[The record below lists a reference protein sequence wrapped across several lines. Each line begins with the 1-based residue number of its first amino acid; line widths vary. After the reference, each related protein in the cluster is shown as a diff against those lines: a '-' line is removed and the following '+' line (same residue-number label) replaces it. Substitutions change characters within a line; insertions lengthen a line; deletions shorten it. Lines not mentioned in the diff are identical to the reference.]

1 MTQTTLPTV
10 PALPTLLI
18 VDDAPESID
27 VLRAVLGH
35 EFRLRVALNGVK
47 ALEIVEAVNP
57 DLILLDVMMPE
68 LDGYETCRR
77 LKQKPRTANIP
88 IIFLTTLSESDSQ
101 LKGLEL
107 GAVDYITKPFAAPLV
122 RSRVRTHVSLHR
134 HQMELV
140 ELVNERT
147 RELME
152 TRLEII
158 RRLGRAAE
166 YKDNETGMHVLRMS
180 HMTRLLARSCGMSE
194 IQTELLFQASP
205 MHDIGKIGIPDRILL
220 KPGKLDA
227 DEWEMIKRHTT
238 IGAEIIGEH
247 PSELIVLARLVALRH
262 HEKWDGSGYPG
273 GLKGEDIPIEARIVA
288 LADVFDALL
297 SVRPY
302 KPAWSLDDTMKYVF
316 AQRGQHFDPA
326 VIDAFVQVLPDCL
339 RLRETYKDE

>member
-1 MTQTTLPTV
+1 MINQPPLPTV
-10 PALPTLLI
+10 LI
-18 VDDAPESID
+18 VDDSPESID
-27 VLRAVLGH
+27 VLRAVLGQ

-47 ALEIVEAVNP
+47 ALEIADAVNP

-77 LKQKPRTANIP
+77 LKQKASTAAIP
-88 IIFLTTLSESDSQ
+88 IVFLTTLSETDSQ

-107 GAVDYITKPFAAPLV
+107 GAVDFIAKPFAASLV
-122 RSRVRTHVSLHR
+122 RTRVRTHVALHR
-134 HQMELV
+134 HRMELTR
-140 ELVNERT
+140 LVQERT
-147 RELME
+147 QELLE

-180 HMTRLLARSCGMSE
+180 HMTRLLAKAYGLEEERA
-194 IQTELLFQASP
+194 ELLFQASP

-220 KPGKLDA
+220 KPGKLDV
-227 DEWEMIKRHTT
+227 DEFETIKRHTT
-238 IGAEIIGEH
+238 IGAEIIGDH
-247 PSELIVLARLVALRH
+247 SSELIVLARTVALRH

-273 GLKGEDIPIEARIVA
+273 GLKGETIPVEARLVA

-302 KPAWSLDDTMKYVF
+302 KPSWSLDDTMKYIF
-316 AQRGQHFDPA
+316 AQRGQHFDPQ